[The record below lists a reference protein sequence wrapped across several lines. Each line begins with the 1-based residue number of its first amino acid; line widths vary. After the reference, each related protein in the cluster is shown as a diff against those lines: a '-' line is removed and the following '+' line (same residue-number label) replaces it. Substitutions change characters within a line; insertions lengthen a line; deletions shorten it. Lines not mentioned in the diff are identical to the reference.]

1 MNEHRVL
8 VSFSE
13 DLDGASKNRLT
24 RHVSTILN
32 VSGLGS
38 SSREIKKDAILI
50 DAKDPV
56 KVAEVLSKIPG
67 VDYTAVVEVVSP
79 SYEDVVEAMA
89 RAGIRLIYP
98 RETFSIRADI
108 SGSLPYRSRDIEFA
122 TASRLIGEL
131 GGKGVRHSKKSAKV
145 IYAKIDKEMACT
157 FYYKYDGPGGR
168 PVASQGRALCLISGD
183 KDSAVATWMMAR
195 QGILPSI
202 LFFDMRPYVGHSD
215 VKRAI
220 TIATIIREFL
230 PFRRCHL
237 TALKTASLIDSLKQS
252 CSNEVLPFVLR
263 RMVVRIACAYADR
276 IDVGSVVSG
285 ESISKDGFQG
295 LLDLLEVSSKYGK
308 RVLFPLV
315 GLDDQDIMNCSRR
328 MGIPEFTY
336 ENEGWLKVSSQAYD
350 IRAVT
355 EAENGLEID
364 RLIKQALSR
373 TIRIDLKRGFDDI
386 HAILDHYFLTRV

>member
-13 DLDGASKNRLT
+13 DFDGTSKNRLT

-32 VSGLGS
+32 VSGLES
-38 SSREIKKDAILI
+38 SSREIKKDSILI

-67 VDYTAVVEVVSP
+67 VDYTAVVEVVS
-79 SYEDVVEAMA
+79 SNYEDVVEAMA
-89 RAGIRLIYP
+89 RAGIRLVYP
-98 RETFSIRADI
+98 HETFSIRADI

-168 PVASQGRALCLISGD
+168 PVGSQGKALCLISGD
-183 KDSAVATWMMAR
+183 KDSAAATWMMAR
-195 QGILPSI
+195 QGILPSL
-202 LFFDMRPYVGHSD
+202 LFFDIGPYVDHSY

-220 TIATIIREFL
+220 TIATLIREFL
-230 PFRRCHL
+230 PFRRCYL
-237 TALKTASLIDSLKQS
+237 TALKTDSVIDSLKQS

-276 IDVGSVVSG
+276 IDVSSVVSG
-285 ESISKDGFQG
+285 ESMSKDGFQD
-295 LLDLLEVSSKYGK
+295 LLDLLEVSSKYRK
-308 RVLFPLV
+308 QILFPLV
-315 GLDDQDIMNCSRR
+315 GLGAQEIMNCSRR

-336 ENEGWLKVSSQAYD
+336 ENEGWLKVSPRAYD
-350 IRAVT
+350 RRAVM
-355 EAENGLEID
+355 EAENGLDTD
-364 RLIKQALSR
+364 RLIEEVLSK
-373 TIRIDLKRGFDDI
+373 TIRIDLKSGFDDI
-386 HAILDHYFLTRV
+386 HAILDHYFCSRV

>member
-1 MNEHRVL
+1 LE
-8 VSFSE
+8 
-13 DLDGASKNRLT
+13 
-24 RHVSTILN
+24 
-32 VSGLGS
+32 S
-38 SSREIKKDAILI
+38 SSIEIKKDAILV

-67 VDYTAVVEVVSP
+67 VDYTAVVEVVS
-79 SYEDVVEAMA
+79 SRYEDVVEAMA

-131 GGKGVRHSKKSAKV
+131 GRKGVKHSKKSAKV

-168 PVASQGRALCLISGD
+168 PVGSQGRALCLISGD

-195 QGILPSI
+195 QGILPSL
-202 LFFDMRPYVGHSD
+202 LFFDIGPYVSHPY

-220 TIATIIREFL
+220 SIATFLREFL
-230 PFRRCHL
+230 PFRRCYL
-237 TALKTASLIDSLKQS
+237 TALKIGSVIDSLKQS

-263 RMVVRIACAYADR
+263 RMVMRIACAYADR
-276 IDVGSVVSG
+276 IDVNSVVSG
-285 ESISKDGFQG
+285 ESISKDGFQD
-295 LLDLLEVSSKYGK
+295 LLDLLEASSKYGK
-308 RVLFPLV
+308 YVLFPLV
-315 GLDDQDIMNCSRR
+315 GLSVQEIMDCSKR

-336 ENEGWLKVSSQAYD
+336 ENERWLKVSPQLYD
-350 IRAVT
+350 KRAIM

-364 RLIKQALSR
+364 RLIKEALSK
-373 TIRIDLKRGFDDI
+373 TIMIDLKGGFNDI
-386 HAILDHYFLTRV
+386 HTILDHYFSSRV